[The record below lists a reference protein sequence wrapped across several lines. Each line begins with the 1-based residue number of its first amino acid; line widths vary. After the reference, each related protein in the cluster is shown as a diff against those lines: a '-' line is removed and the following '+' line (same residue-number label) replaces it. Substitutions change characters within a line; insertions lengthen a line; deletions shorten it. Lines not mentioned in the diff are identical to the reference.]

1 MSNNDI
7 KEVEERISL
16 LSWVVD
22 NLEELNKKLS
32 LNYQPEADQEELE
45 EEKKEKKPILDVENV
60 QKYYY
65 TSKKVLDQI
74 TFKVFPGE
82 FFGIVGESGSG
93 KSTLGKIIIRIIG
106 NSGGTIKFDGRYISA
121 NKLLKKTK
129 KWLAQNIQ
137 MVFQSPISSLNPK
150 KKVLDLIKEP
160 LLKSSLISDKV
171 DLLIKIHNVLNNIFD
186 TRIEGLC
193 QAYKADFYKK
203 YYAVLYYAYF
213 MFLAKFAIYEAYL
226 RPNDPATMQKF
237 YYRLS
242 PLMHRYSSDKYI
254 NEGFLNV
261 QYNVKDI
268 GDLNYYRFV
277 ELSGDQQKELWDKF
291 SKDRPLLDFYDL
303 NLTQS
308 VNTPKDFF
316 DTLSDADDFI
326 INAVNELD
334 ENVKNVLN
342 VSAKYFSNVTNIT
355 QFILR
360 KIQRMD
366 LYDEEVGLYDAFV
379 KYTKCHNLYVFNPL
393 HDKITNIIQK
403 KQALL
408 EDFQEEYKNH
418 TGYNARSILRSYLSS
433 SRQEIASARRGII
446 NHEKDPFMYLY
457 YNIRAATLQER
468 FNVIKMLNK
477 TDNLTEGQISF
488 LIQKVWNGIRH
499 KYQPLYDELKQL
511 QELDKDK
518 NISKEDIA
526 LKVQDLAHKLHD
538 KWEEHGSELPE
549 TQKAM
554 AFADKWGKENSNIYQ
569 QNVRTVEQQV
579 AKLNQLDDHLQKLL
593 SQRPNNEQLKQDE
606 IKAKADYDK
615 VSADFAS
622 KVDYFDKTETDK
634 ASQYEEEAKNI
645 KSTSDPYLIS
655 LMNSARNCMWKL
667 PYILRRNAAQYHAN
681 RANAIQDLISTKNSI
696 ASSFIE
702 VQEILNNIKTYTKL
716 YTTKDLRRIR
726 RKLVKHLTKLYV
738 FDTLESV
745 GLKQEHAFRYIY
757 EFSGGQRQRIAIA
770 RALVTKPK
778 LIIADEPI
786 SALDVSIQ
794 AQVVNIMKNLSRER
808 NITFLFIAHDLS
820 MIHYA
825 CDRMIIINKG
835 HILEKGNTNEIFDH
849 PGHPYTRTLLKAV
862 PELNNINL
870 NLAKESEKVDQ
881 PYGNYNPI
889 DNPTFYS
896 ILGTKEHYVFGT
908 QAQVQEWNPKC
919 KIQIA
924 GHKG

>member
-1 MSNNDI
+1 MSNNNDI

-32 LNYQPEADQEELE
+32 LNYNPEQDEAQLE
-45 EEKKEKKPILDVENV
+45 EDKKEKKPILDVENV

-74 TFKVFPGE
+74 TFKVYPGE

-93 KSTLGKIIIRIIG
+93 KSTLGKIIIRIIS
-106 NSGGTIKFDGRYISA
+106 NSGGTIKFADRYISA
-121 NKLLKKTK
+121 NKLMKKTK
-129 KWLAQNIQ
+129 KWLSQNIQ

-186 TRIEGLC
+186 TRIKGLC
-193 QAYKADFYKK
+193 EAYKADFYKK
-203 YYAVLYYAYF
+203 YYSVLYFAYF
-213 MFLAKFAIYEAYL
+213 MFLAKYSIYELYL
-226 RPNDPATMQKF
+226 HPDNATMQKF

-242 PLMHRYSSDKYI
+242 PLLHRYSSDKYI
-254 NEGFLNV
+254 NEGFLTV

-268 GDLNYYRFV
+268 GDLNYYRPV
-277 ELSGDQQKELWDKF
+277 QLDGSQQKELWDKF
-291 SKDRPLLDFYDL
+291 IKDRALLDFYDL
-303 NLTQS
+303 NLTQTIS
-308 VNTPKDFF
+308 SPKDFF
-316 DTLSDADDFI
+316 DSLSDADDFI

-334 ENVKNVLN
+334 ENIKNVLN

-355 QFILR
+355 QLILR

-366 LYDEEVGLYDAFV
+366 LYDEEVNLYNA
-379 KYTKCHNLYVFNPL
+379 YANYAKCHNLYIFNAL
-393 HDKITNIIQK
+393 HDKITKIIDK

-408 EDFQEEYKNH
+408 DDFVEEYKNH
-418 TGYNARSILRSYLSS
+418 TGYNAKSILHSYLSDS
-433 SRQEIASARRGII
+433 KQEIASARRGII

-457 YNIRAATLQER
+457 YNIRSATLQER

-477 TDNLTEGQISF
+477 SDNLTESQISF
-488 LIQKVWNGIRH
+488 LIQQVWNGIRA
-499 KYQPLYDELKQL
+499 KYQPLYDELRQL
-511 QELDKDK
+511 QNLDSDK
-518 NISKEDIA
+518 NVSKEEIA
-526 LKVQDLAHKLHD
+526 IKVQDLSKKLHD
-538 KWEEHGSELPE
+538 KWEEYGRELPA
-549 TQKAM
+549 TKKALE
-554 AFADKWGKENSNIYQ
+554 FAAKWGKENNEIYQ
-569 QNVRTVEQQV
+569 QNVANVQRQT
-579 AKLNQLDDHLQKLL
+579 ARLNQLDDQLQKIL
-593 SQRPNNEQLKQDE
+593 SQRPNHEQLKQDE
-606 IKAKADYDK
+606 IKAKEEYDK

-622 KVDYFDKTETDK
+622 KIDYFDKSETDNANK
-634 ASQYEEEAKNI
+634 YEEEAKNI
-645 KSTSDPYLIS
+645 KSMSDPFLIS

-667 PYILRRNAAQYHAN
+667 PYTLKHNAVQYHAN

-696 ASSFIE
+696 GSSFIE
-702 VQEILNNIKTYTKL
+702 VQEILNNIKTYTEL
-716 YTTKDLRRIR
+716 YTTKNLKRIR
-726 RKLVKHLTKLYV
+726 RKLIKHLTKLYV

-835 HILEKGNTNEIFDH
+835 HILEKGNTKEIFEH

-862 PELNNINL
+862 PELSNINL

-896 ILGTKEHYVFGT
+896 ILGAKEHYVFGT
-908 QAQVQEWNPKC
+908 KAQVQEWNPKC
-919 KIQIA
+919 KIETA
-924 GHKG
+924 GRKG